1 MLENLSFVLL
11 GLSVVVAALSYI
23 GAHNS
28 PVPMPNISKA
38 GCTVAMGMFL
48 GGAALG
54 MYPPVAHFNECADRC
69 DVALDDMEGE
79 HGEFDEFVSPGRVDY
94 KACHKGAREADSK
107 AKLAAAE
114 AGDPSSFTPADPD
127 VIEDRCMTA
136 AVERCTVTCF
146 ESR

>member
-1 MLENLSFVLL
+1 VFQHRTGAGIKEISLMLENLSFVLL

-54 MYPPVAHFNECADRC
+54 MY
-69 DVALDDMEGE
+69 
-79 HGEFDEFVSPGRVDY
+79 
-94 KACHKGAREADSK
+94 
-107 AKLAAAE
+107 
-114 AGDPSSFTPADPD
+114 
-127 VIEDRCMTA
+127 
-136 AVERCTVTCF
+136 
-146 ESR
+146 